1 MYQVKKSKARR
12 GSLRSPRP
20 TGQVV
25 SSLPDTKP
33 VQGRAAGS
41 VGGDSEQWLGREYRL
56 LDRYAL
62 QGELADT
69 LKQTKRF
76 SRLAAR
82 VAECHR
88 SFRHKVC
95 DRNHQWAEATK
106 SCNCRLCPH
115 DQRKRS
121 LRLAHRWEKHLL
133 GRDGLRY
140 CVFSERN
147 TADLSAGIASLYRA
161 WARLRKS
168 SLWKAAAHGAIV
180 VLEVT
185 YNREEETWHP
195 HLNVLFAGLYIPFE
209 ALNQAWIAA
218 TKGNGQTSFIR
229 AADAGTIR
237 ELIKY
242 VTKLSD
248 FVDNPLAVNDFLAAT
263 ARKRF
268 VRTYGEFYQLP
279 VDDEDNEEHCP
290 DCDSTCIADVGIAH
304 AQQLYIDYKGVIR
317 IDLSRLRPSQ
327 FPVSEDIPLAW
338 PRAPIERDF
347 PRWSR
352 PGEISQQENRSN

>member
-1 MYQVKKSKARR
+1 MPLS
-12 GSLRSPRP
+12 
-20 TGQVV
+20 GQY
-25 SSLPDTKP
+25 
-33 VQGRAAGS
+33 
-41 VGGDSEQWLGREYRL
+41 GDGQQYLGREYRL

-62 QGELADT
+62 QDELVDT

-76 SRLAAR
+76 SRLAGR
-82 VAECHR
+82 VGECHR
-88 SFRHKVC
+88 SFRRKKC
-95 DRNHQWAEATK
+95 DKRHRWARAMV

-121 LRLAHRWEKHLL
+121 LRLAHRWEQHLV

-161 WARLRKS
+161 WNRLRKS
-168 SLWKAAAHGAIV
+168 ALWKAAASGSIA

-209 ALNQAWIAA
+209 ALNQAWVAA
-218 TKGNGQTSFIR
+218 TNGNGKTSFIR
-229 AADAGTIR
+229 AADAGTVR

-248 FVDNPLAVNDFLAAT
+248 FVDNPLAVDDFLSAT

-268 VRTYGEFYQLP
+268 IRTYGEFYRLP
-279 VDDEDNEEHCP
+279 VEEEENSECCP
-290 DCDSTCIADVGIAH
+290 DCGSTCVTDEGIAH
-304 AQQLYIDYKGVIR
+304 AQQLYIDHKGVIR
-317 IDLSRLRPSQ
+317 IDLTKLRPSQ
-327 FPVSEDIPLAW
+327 FPSTEDIPLAW
-338 PRAPIERDF
+338 PRAPIERNYGAP
-347 PRWSR
+347 PRLHQ
-352 PGEISQQENRSN
+352 PENRGV